1 MVTMW
6 QAFINFWKGYVN
18 FTGRSTRAEFWWMR
32 LWSTIIFFVWL
43 ILFVIALVSDASV
56 VNKLDNI
63 TGKFDA
69 DSTLSF
75 IGSLFSAPFTIITI
89 IIVMIGVLLA
99 LAMILPNIALT
110 IRRYRDA
117 GTVTWVAWVVWAL
130 SLFSGSERIYSDGS
144 FKIVLMIGGIFS
156 LIGFILSVLPSD
168 TLTGTG
174 FIGRPK
180 DQKLV
185 FKEDFN
191 DSLDDEL

>member
-18 FTGRSTRAEFWWMR
+18 FTGRSTRAEFWWMQ

-75 IGSLFSAPFTIITI
+75 IGSLFSAPFTII
-89 IIVMIGVLLA
+89 IVMIGVLLA
-99 LAMILPNIALT
+99 LAIIVPNIALT

-191 DSLDDEL
+191 DSSDDEL

>member
-1 MVTMW
+1 MITMW

-32 LWSTIIFFVWL
+32 LWSIIIGLVWL
-43 ILFVIALVSDASV
+43 ILTVIAMVSDANF
-56 VNKLDNI
+56 VNKLESI
-63 TGKFDA
+63 GGKFDA
-69 DSTLSF
+69 NNAWSF
-75 IGSLFSAPFTIITI
+75 IGSIFSAPFTII
-89 IIVMIGVLLA
+89 IVMIGILLA
-99 LAMILPNIALT
+99 LAMLLPNIALT

-156 LIGFILSVLPSD
+156 LIGFILSALPSD

-191 DSLDDEL
+191 DSSDDEL

>member
-6 QAFINFWKGYVN
+6 QSFINYWKGYVN

-32 LWSTIIFFVWL
+32 LWSIIAFVVWL
-43 ILFVIALVSDASV
+43 VLFIIALVTDANV
-56 VNKLDNI
+56 VNKLDSI
-63 TGKFDA
+63 EGKFDT
-69 DSTLSF
+69 DSAWSF
-75 IGSLFSAPFTIITI
+75 VGALFSAPFTIIV
-89 IIVMIGVLLA
+89 VMIGLLILVA
-99 LAMILPNIALT
+99 TILPNIALT

-117 GTVTWVAWVVWAL
+117 GTVTWVAWVVWFL
-130 SLFSGSERIYSDGS
+130 SLFTGSSSWSSDGW
-144 FKIVLMIGGIFS
+144 KIVVSIAGIFS

-191 DSLDDEL
+191 DSSDDEL